1 MNGRKQGS
9 DRYMGSKPQGHG
21 ENKAGGETGTGG
33 CLYIV
38 ATPIGNASDITL
50 RALEVLGAVDL
61 IVCEDTRV
69 TSKLLAI
76 HGIRKPL
83 QAYHEHNARQVRP
96 LLLDR
101 LAAGEELALVSD
113 AGMPMVSDPGYR
125 LAGDCIDRDIPFT
138 VLPGAT
144 APVTALALSGLPSDR
159 FLFAGFAPPKTAARK
174 TWLGEFAAV
183 PATLLFFES
192 ARRLAAAL
200 ADMADVFGPRPAAVT
215 RELTKKFE
223 EVRRGTLAELAA
235 HYQESGPPKGEIVVV
250 VGPPD
255 PDADDAG
262 VDLDEALAE
271 AMTGASL
278 RDAVD
283 AVTART
289 GRPRREV
296 YERALALRDRD

>member
-1 MNGRKQGS
+1 MV
-9 DRYMGSKPQGHG
+9 SKPQGHG
-21 ENKAGGETGTGG
+21 ENMAGGETGTGP

-38 ATPIGNASDITL
+38 ATPIGNAADISL
-50 RALEVLGAVDL
+50 RALDILGSVDL

-96 LLLDR
+96 LLMSR
-101 LAAGEELALVSD
+101 LEAGERLALVSD
-113 AGMPMVSDPGYR
+113 AGMPLVSDPGYR
-125 LAGDCIDRDIPFT
+125 LAGECIERDIPFT
-138 VLPGAT
+138 VVPGPT

-159 FLFAGFAPPKTAARK
+159 FLFAGFPPPKSAARK

-192 ARRLAAAL
+192 ARRLAGSL
-200 ADMADVFGPRPAAVT
+200 ADMGDVFGPRPAAVT

-223 EVRRGTLAELAA
+223 EVRRASLPELAA
-235 HYQESGPPKGEIVVV
+235 HYAEAGPPRGEIVVV

-255 PDADDAG
+255 AASADQGIDVDA
-262 VDLDEALAE
+262 ALAE
-271 AMTGASL
+271 ALAGSSL

-283 AVTART
+283 AVAALS

-296 YERALALRDRD
+296 YERALALRGRN